1 MFFRQKDIKS
11 YLSLLDKTILLLHCK
26 LLLSGV
32 FFAMLGITRINSAL
46 RSQFLTSTDS
56 TNNTDILFITDA
68 RTVRPYF
75 FTNKI
80 STTSNLKST
89 VMRQWGFECL
99 IYSRTILY
107 LPKHSSK
114 IRTTLF
120 AIHSIAAV

>member
-1 MFFRQKDIKS
+1 MSNIFRQKDIKS

-32 FFAMLGITRINSAL
+32 FFAMLVITRINSAL

-80 STTSNLKST
+80 STTSNLKSI
-89 VMRQWGFECL
+89 VKRRGG
-99 IYSRTILY
+99 
-107 LPKHSSK
+107 SSD
-114 IRTTLF
+114 
-120 AIHSIAAV
+120 